1 MPKKFAVEFVE
12 FLKEYKVMSLAIAFV
27 MGAASTTLVN
37 SFVKD
42 IFMPLI
48 SPLLSGDEWRDA
60 VLHLGPITLAYGSVL
75 AELVNFVIL
84 AAIVFVVV
92 KKVMRMGEGK

>member
-1 MPKKFAVEFVE
+1 
-12 FLKEYKVMSLAIAFV
+12 MSLAIAFV
-27 MGAASTTLVN
+27 MGSASTTLVN

-48 SPLLSGDEWRDA
+48 SPLLSGDQWREA
-60 VLHLGPITLAYGSVL
+60 VLHLGPITLAYGSFL

-84 AAIVFVVV
+84 AAVIFVVV
-92 KKVMRMGEGK
+92 KKMMNMGAGTQK